1 MAWYCCDFGLTENE
15 ECVISDELE
24 GLISGMTSEVREL
37 RPRCKDIRQICQ
49 DWYFTNVASLTR
61 KGKPEPS
68 TGSEGI
74 WEVQGQPTI
83 ESWRKWKQGLIR
95 NLYMALVRK
104 RQILTEIKTEADLSE
119 EANIELL
126 IDSLVEHR
134 YKEGQ
139 DLVAQMHL
147 SDSDKLILSAQYCAL
162 QTTNCE
168 NLQKDTRPR

>member
-1 MAWYCCDFGLTENE
+1 
-15 ECVISDELE
+15 
-24 GLISGMTSEVREL
+24 
-37 RPRCKDIRQICQ
+37 
-49 DWYFTNVASLTR
+49 
-61 KGKPEPS
+61 
-68 TGSEGI
+68 
-74 WEVQGQPTI
+74 
-83 ESWRKWKQGLIR
+83 
-95 NLYMALVRK
+95 MALVRK